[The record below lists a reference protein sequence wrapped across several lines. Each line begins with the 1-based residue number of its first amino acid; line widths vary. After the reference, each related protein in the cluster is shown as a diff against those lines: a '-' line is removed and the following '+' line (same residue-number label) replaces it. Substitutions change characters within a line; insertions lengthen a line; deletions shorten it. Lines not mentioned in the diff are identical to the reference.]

1 MLTWLP
7 SIIVRVRRRRAG
19 ASATAAAKSTALS
32 PTNGSGGVSCLD
44 AVDNGHTSSAAAPT
58 ALSLAALPPLHDE
71 EKDGGSGLDSMLMR
85 QVQVRDDHD
94 DDDHRRFMT
103 SLAMQQQEHQH
114 DGGSGGHGGH
124 DGVGGGGNILSC
136 PPVSDHRNGGCN
148 GFFEMDFI

>member
-85 QVQVRDDHD
+85 QVQGRGGD
-94 DDDHRRFMT
+94 DDDDDRRRFMT
-103 SLAMQQQEHQH
+103 SLVMQQQDHQH
-114 DGGSGGHGGH
+114 DGGGGGDH
-124 DGVGGGGNILSC
+124 DGAGGGNILPC
-136 PPVSDHRNGGCN
+136 PSVSGHQNGGCN
-148 GFFEMDFI
+148 GFFEVDFI

>member
-7 SIIVRVRRRRAG
+7 SIIVRVRRRQAG

-94 DDDHRRFMT
+94 DDDHDDSSTYSIRQMI
-103 SLAMQQQEHQH
+103 E
-114 DGGSGGHGGH
+114 
-124 DGVGGGGNILSC
+124 
-136 PPVSDHRNGGCN
+136 
-148 GFFEMDFI
+148 